1 MPIKLNE
8 RHLRRLCQINSFSV
22 PNDGI
27 VFFGLR
33 GCQSV
38 NEDNNEFQPE
48 QILIMGEIDSVHPRW
63 ALELAEKLVK
73 LPPPEAVACLYLSW
87 KVPWFSCSK
96 AN

>member
-48 QILIMGEIDSVHPRW
+48 QILIMVEIDSVHPRW
-63 ALELAEKLVK
+63 VLELAEKLI
-73 LPPPEAVACLYLSW
+73 
-87 KVPWFSCSK
+87 
-96 AN
+96 N

>member
-8 RHLRRLCQINSFSV
+8 SHLRRLCLIDSFSI

-38 NEDNNEFQPE
+38 DGDNKEFQNE
-48 QILIMGEIDSVHPRW
+48 QILIMGEIDYVHPRW
-63 ALELAEKLVK
+63 LLALELAEKLI
-73 LPPPEAVACLYLSW
+73 
-87 KVPWFSCSK
+87 
-96 AN
+96 N